1 MESLYWLIPLS
12 VLFVLL
18 MGAVLVWAAMDGQ
31 FEALEQEGQRLL
43 GGDGLPN
50 DPDQRDQ
57 A

>member
-31 FEALEQEGQRLL
+31 FESLEQEGQRLL
-43 GGDGLPN
+43 DGHGSPDELGGH
-50 DPDQRDQ
+50 DQ